1 MISRHLAG
9 RLRDAGLDWTPQP
22 HDLFAIP
29 ERDLD
34 DRLFVVADLSTEIT
48 EIAGLRTITFNG
60 VVEWSL
66 DWILSEEVIW
76 MPSEAQL
83 RDLLG
88 DDLVALERTEGGG
101 WRVRVRS
108 DGPEQAFQADDAAE
122 AYGTALL
129 HVMGGA

>member
-1 MISRHLAG
+1 VISRSLAI
-9 RLRDAGLDWTPQP
+9 RLRDAGLEWAPQP

-29 ERDLD
+29 DRDLD

-66 DWILSEEVIW
+66 DWILSEDVVW

-83 RDLLG
+83 REQVG
-88 DDLVALERTEGGG
+88 ANLVALER
-101 WRVRVRS
+101 S
-108 DGPEQAFQADDAAE
+108 ADGYRCTVEMGSQLRRFDASDAAD
-122 AYGTALL
+122 AYATALL
-129 HVMGGA
+129 ELLEAQ

>member
-1 MISRHLAG
+1 VISRSLAI
-9 RLRDAGLDWTPQP
+9 RLRDAGLEWAPQP

-29 ERDLD
+29 DRDLD

-66 DWILSEEVIW
+66 DWILSEDVVW

-83 RDLLG
+83 REQVG
-88 DDLVALERTEGGG
+88 ASLVALERMAAGYRCTVEMGSQL
-101 WRVRVRS
+101 RR
-108 DGPEQAFQADDAAE
+108 FDAADAAD
-122 AYGTALL
+122 AYATALL
-129 HVMGGA
+129 ELLEAQ

>member
-1 MISRHLAG
+1 VISRSLAL
-9 RLRDAGLDWTPQP
+9 RLRDAGLEWAPQP

-29 ERDLD
+29 DRDLD

-66 DWILSEEVIW
+66 DWILSDDVVW

-83 RDLLG
+83 REKVG
-88 DDLVALERTEGGG
+88 VNLVALERTA
-101 WRVRVRS
+101 
-108 DGPEQAFQADDAAE
+108 DGYRCTVEMGSGLRRFEAADAAD
-122 AYGTALL
+122 AYATALL
-129 HVMGGA
+129 ELLAAR